1 MNILVTGGAGYVG
14 SILITDL
21 IKEKHHVKCLDK
33 FFFGKESL
41 NGISSNQL
49 ELIEDDIR
57 LFDSNL
63 LNDVDVV
70 IDLASLSNDPSAELN
85 QNLTMNINHEGRSR
99 VAKLSKKWV

>member
-14 SILITDL
+14 SILIPDL

-49 ELIEDDIR
+49 ELIEDEVNGINIEIERFSDGQVEVVR
-57 LFDSNL
+57 LDTNEEIVKERDFWFAWYAFHPDTGL
-63 LNDVDVV
+63 Y
-70 IDLASLSNDPSAELN
+70 E
-85 QNLTMNINHEGRSR
+85 
-99 VAKLSKKWV
+99 